1 MENINNELIE
11 LTAAKKASDTQ
22 YEQAKTAN
30 NNDLRDSSEVKS
42 RELQQTILVYTEYAK
57 GSENYQGLK
66 TKQTTLTQEI
76 NTLNGQIDTKAQ
88 NLKSLEKQITTE
100 RANIQG
106 DTQTTI
112 DPNPST
118 ESFKFEPDKDKIP
131 AY

>member
-88 NLKSLEKQITTE
+88 NLKSLEKQIHQLDFLFYLP
-100 RANIQG
+100 R
-106 DTQTTI
+106 
-112 DPNPST
+112 
-118 ESFKFEPDKDKIP
+118 
-131 AY
+131 Y

>member
-57 GSENYQGLK
+57 GSENYQGLNK
-66 TKQTTLTQEI
+66 ANYI
-76 NTLNGQIDTKAQ
+76 NTRNQHSQ
-88 NLKSLEKQITTE
+88 WSN
-100 RANIQG
+100 
-106 DTQTTI
+106 
-112 DPNPST
+112 
-118 ESFKFEPDKDKIP
+118 
-131 AY
+131 